1 MRHAQ
6 VSWHEGQFLRPHH
19 FQTADRYWNEINR
32 LSGEWSLPANYG
44 IRSFEYSREA
54 LANNQFELRSLDAR
68 MRDGTIVQLQSGQ
81 EPDRVNLG
89 GEFIQQIAPADLA
102 EGFSENSTVTVYVAV
117 PGLKLGR
124 RNVTDE
130 GGGEARF
137 HDSLQLVAD
146 EHDGGNDQE
155 LRVRHLNVQLRLS
168 TQDLAG
174 YEVLPLVRL
183 QRSGT
188 EQSTPQADADFIP
201 PLLAIDAV
209 PELGKQIVRGV
220 FDVISRKIEVVSQQ
234 IRNRGVGF
242 ESRHP
247 GDLDRLLML
256 SRLNEAV
263 AVLRP
268 LAFGSGIHPLTA
280 YIELSRIVGG
290 LAVFAP
296 ERIVPELPLY
306 DHENLGKIFQT
317 VKLEIIR
324 LLNTVQEYEYE
335 QRFFTGV
342 GLGLQVSL
350 KSEWFHSDWDWFIG
364 VSKGDLTADEVRQ
377 LLSAGQLDWKLG
389 SSRQVEQLF
398 QHRAQGLEIVPLERQ
413 IRALPSDQE
422 WLFYDV
428 PRQQSPAWKDVQV
441 TETLAMRLKDSLV
454 LNFDQL
460 QGQRSLEVSVRGKR
474 TSLEFALFAVPR
486 QS

>member
-6 VSWHEGQFLRPHH
+6 VSWHEGQFLRPQHL
-19 FQTADRYWNEINR
+19 QAADRYWNEVNR

-44 IRSFEYSREA
+44 IRSLEFSREA

-81 EPDRVNLG
+81 EPDRVNLAEG
-89 GEFIQQIAPADLA
+89 LSQEITPADLA
-102 EGFSENSTVTVYVAV
+102 EGFNKSSTVTVYVAI
-117 PGLKLGR
+117 PRLKLGR
-124 RNVTDE
+124 KNVASDGTAE
-130 GGGEARF
+130 TRF
-137 HDSLQLVAD
+137 QDSLQLVAD
-146 EHDGGNDQE
+146 EHDGANDQE
-155 LRVRHLNVQLRLS
+155 IRVRHLNVQLRLS
-168 TQDLAG
+168 TQDLSG

-183 QRSGT
+183 KRAGA
-188 EQSTPQADADFIP
+188 EQASPEPDREFIP

-209 PELGKQIVRGV
+209 PELGKEIIRGV
-220 FDVISRKIEVVSQQ
+220 FDVISRKIEVLSQQ
-234 IRNRGVGF
+234 VSNRGVGF

-256 SRLNEAV
+256 SRLNESV
-263 AVLRP
+263 SVLRT
-268 LAFGSGIHPLTA
+268 LAFGNGIHPLTA

-306 DHENLGKIFQT
+306 DHENLGQIFHL
-317 VKLEIIR
+317 VKLEIGR

-350 KSEWFHSDWDWFIG
+350 KSEWFHSDWDWFVG
-364 VSKGDLTADEVRQ
+364 VKKGDLTSDEVRQ

-422 WLFYDV
+422 WLFYDI
-428 PRQQSPAWKDVQV
+428 PRQRTPAWQDVQV
-441 TETLAMRLKDSLV
+441 TETLAMRLKDSLI
-454 LNFDQL
+454 LNFNQL

-474 TSLEFALFAVPR
+474 ASVEFALFAVPR